1 MQSVENRLT
10 RSPFDPRPA
19 SICGQLVSL
28 LLAYLF
34 RVRDTSEQSGG
45 RILFVNCRSWVVHCS
60 AQVVRVCFHWPLS
73 VCCVCVAVQSALI
86 FRVSVGRVCATAFQP
101 WWLGRFLSIKT
112 CKHSY
117 SALHNKFRVVRLGH
131 CQHRICFPAHSHIIP
146 PSWRHR
152 DRWIIKIK
160 FASSLSR

>member
-1 MQSVENRLT
+1 MQSVEDRLT
-10 RSPFDPRPA
+10 RSPFDLRPA

-45 RILFVNCRSWVVHCS
+45 RILFVNCRSRVVHCS

-86 FRVSVGRVCATAFQP
+86 FRVSVARVCATAFQP
-101 WWLGRFLSIKT
+101 WWFGRFLSIKT
-112 CKHSY
+112 CKHSN
-117 SALHNKFRVVRLGH
+117 SALHNKFSSRSPWPLPTPH
-131 CQHRICFPAHSHIIP
+131 LFPCTLTYNSAVLKAP
-146 PSWRHR
+146 W
-152 DRWIIKIK
+152 
-160 FASSLSR
+160 SLDN